1 MVEMVKVK
9 FLKDHYGRQFKGKF
23 YTIGL
28 SIAKELERTGYCEIV
43 EEKKT
48 KKVNKK

>member
-1 MVEMVKVK
+1 MAEKVKVK

-28 SIAKELERTGYCEIV
+28 SKAQEIIKNGYCEILI
-43 EEKKT
+43 EKKT
-48 KKVNKK
+48 KKVSK

>member
-9 FLKDHYGRQFKGKF
+9 FLKDHYSRQFKGKF

-28 SIAKELERTGYCEIV
+28 SIAQELVKSGYCEIV
-43 EEKKT
+43 AEKKT
-48 KKVNKK
+48 KKVSK